1 MTLTRRAVTT
11 SAAPAAIGPYSQAIA
26 CGDLVFASGQLGLDP
41 ETGELAPD
49 AAGQARQ
56 ALENL
61 RAVLSAAGLRMEQVV
76 KTTVFLAD
84 LNDFA
89 QVNEVY
95 AGFFTGDPPARSTVQ
110 VARLPKDARVEIE
123 AVAIRQSP

>member
-61 RAVLSAAGLRMEQVV
+61 RAVLSAAGLRMEQVI

-123 AVAIRQSP
+123 AVAVRQSP